1 MDVTRL
7 QRGIGVYEDRG
18 TSLQTEQLTAI
29 QPRGQGRGNRSYGSS
44 AYAGQEAVDY
54 IDIEASTVTVL
65 PQGEDDTQSGLYTLS
80 PSPQR
85 QVTTPTK
92 AAVPGEFSS
101 TTPLNY
107 SISRRNGGAI
117 EVQYDTMSRGQLLNF
132 VA

>member
-29 QPRGQGRGNRSYGSS
+29 QPRGQGRSNRSYGGS
-44 AYAGQEAVDY
+44 AYTGQEAVDY

-65 PQGEDDTQSGLYTLS
+65 PQGEDNAQSGQYTLA
-80 PSPQR
+80 PLPQR

-92 AAVPGEFSS
+92 ATVSGEFSS